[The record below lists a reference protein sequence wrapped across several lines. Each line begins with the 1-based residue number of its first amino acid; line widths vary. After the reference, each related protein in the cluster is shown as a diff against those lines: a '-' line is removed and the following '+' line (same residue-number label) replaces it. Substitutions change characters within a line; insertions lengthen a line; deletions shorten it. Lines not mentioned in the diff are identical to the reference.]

1 MEFAIQQQAD
11 QIIAKLQANAPGV
24 LVHYPVAIVYLHGSV
39 ARHTLLPTSDI
50 DIALLLSDN
59 ALSAYEQMKLT
70 IAIEIA
76 LETQCDLTNLDV
88 RAINNAPILV
98 QGRIVQEG
106 IRLYERSKD
115 ERVAFEVL
123 TRKKYFD
130 YLPTAEWMQQAM
142 FDSVRRKG
150 LSYGQ

>member
-1 MEFAIQQQAD
+1 MELTTQQLAN
-11 QIIAKLQANAPGV
+11 QIIANLQANAPGI
-24 LVHYPVAIVYLHGSV
+24 LAQYPVALAYLHGSV
-39 ARHTLLPTSDI
+39 ARCTSRPASDI
-50 DIALLLSDN
+50 DIALLLRDT

-76 LETQCDLTNLDV
+76 LETQCGLANLDV
-88 RAINNAPILV
+88 RAINSAPILV

-106 IRLYERSKD
+106 IRLYERDKN
-115 ERVAFEVL
+115 ERIAFEVL

-150 LSYGQ
+150 LSYG